1 LKFRPGAADGWH
13 AAITVE
19 SREVYGTGATRAHV
33 HRLIKESIMFF
44 APVVRTRAHS
54 PAFRSFDRSFER
66 FVNDNFFAN
75 TPRGFN
81 VEQDDKAW
89 TVTLDAPGIAKEE
102 LAISIEGNIVRLE
115 TKPEAKRQLKA
126 AYELPQEIDVDATT
140 AKLENG
146 VLSLVLAK
154 KQPVSNARTI
164 EVK

>member
-1 LKFRPGAADGWH
+1 
-13 AAITVE
+13 
-19 SREVYGTGATRAHV
+19 
-33 HRLIKESIMFF
+33 MFF

-66 FVNDNFFAN
+66 FVNDAFFSNAA
-75 TPRGFN
+75 RGFN
-81 VEQDDKAW
+81 VEQDEKAW
-89 TVTLDAPGIAKEE
+89 TLTLDVPGIAKED
-102 LAISIEGNIVRLE
+102 LAINIEGTIVRLE
-115 TKPEAKRQLKA
+115 TQPEARRQLKA

-154 KQPVSNARTI
+154 KQPVSNARKI

>member
-1 LKFRPGAADGWH
+1 
-13 AAITVE
+13 
-19 SREVYGTGATRAHV
+19 
-33 HRLIKESIMFF
+33 MFF

-54 PAFRSFDRSFER
+54 PAYRSFDRSFER
-66 FVNDNFFAN
+66 FVNDTFFTAAPSN
-75 TPRGFN
+75 FN

-89 TVTLDAPGIAKEE
+89 TVTLDAPGIAKDE
-102 LAISIEGNIVRLE
+102 LTINIEGNIVRLE

-146 VLSLVLAK
+146 VLSLVVAK

>member
-1 LKFRPGAADGWH
+1 
-13 AAITVE
+13 
-19 SREVYGTGATRAHV
+19 
-33 HRLIKESIMFF
+33 MFF
-44 APVVRTRAHS
+44 APVVRTRAMS
-54 PAFRSFDRSFER
+54 PSFRSFDRSFER
-66 FVNDNFFAN
+66 FVNDAFFSNAS
-75 TPRGFN
+75 RAFN
-81 VEQDDKAW
+81 IEQDDKAW

-102 LAISIEGNIVRLE
+102 LSINIEGNIVRLE

-154 KQPVSNARTI
+154 KQPVSNARQI

>member
-1 LKFRPGAADGWH
+1 VPL
-13 AAITVE
+13 V
-19 SREVYGTGATRAHV
+19 SS
-33 HRLIKESIMFF
+33 KEFTMFF

-66 FVNDNFFAN
+66 FVNDTFFTNA
-75 TPRGFN
+75 TRGCN

-89 TVTLDAPGIAKEE
+89 TVTLDAPGIAKDE
-102 LAISIEGNIVRLE
+102 LSINIEGNIVRLE

-154 KQPVSNARTI
+154 KQPVSNSRQI